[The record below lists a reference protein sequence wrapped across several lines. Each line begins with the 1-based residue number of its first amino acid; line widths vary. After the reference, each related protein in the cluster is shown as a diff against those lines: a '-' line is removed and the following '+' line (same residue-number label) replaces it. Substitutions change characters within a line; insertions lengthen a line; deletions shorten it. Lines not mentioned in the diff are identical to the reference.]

1 LSESELNLLYSDVE
15 QELRASVRE
24 LLAARCPWQSVLDRV
39 SHRSDPA
46 EIADLE
52 LWRDLAAVGVAGLS
66 VPEEL
71 GGAGATPRESSV
83 VAEELGRSV
92 APVPFLGSAV
102 LATSALTALDAD
114 GEVRALLADLVAGE
128 RVATLAVPLPT
139 TPGSAFPTLVRAG
152 EHGLSG
158 TVSGVV
164 DALNADVL
172 VVPAVGADGP
182 GLYLVAAGQ
191 ATLTPLVSLDQTRP
205 LAEVRLDGAAAVAV
219 ASGQRAADA
228 LEAALVAGA
237 ALLAAEQLGTAEW
250 ALQATVDH
258 LKERVQFG
266 RPVGSFQ
273 APKHRLADLWV
284 LISQARA
291 VVRNAASALAAG
303 APDAPLAAA
312 LAQAFVSEVAV
323 RAAEEAVQLHGGIGF
338 TWEHPAH
345 LYLKRAKSSA
355 IALGTADRHRARIA
369 ELVDLPPAP

>member
-1 LSESELNLLYSDVE
+1 
-15 QELRASVRE
+15 
-24 LLAARCPWQSVLDRV
+24 
-39 SHRSDPA
+39 
-46 EIADLE
+46 
-52 LWRDLAAVGVAGLS
+52 
-66 VPEEL
+66 
-71 GGAGATPRESSV
+71 
-83 VAEELGRSV
+83 
-92 APVPFLGSAV
+92 
-102 LATSALTALDAD
+102 
-114 GEVRALLADLVAGE
+114 
-128 RVATLAVPLPT
+128 
-139 TPGSAFPTLVRAG
+139 
-152 EHGLSG
+152 
-158 TVSGVV
+158 
-164 DALNADVL
+164 ADVL

-312 LAQAFVSEVAV
+312 LAQAFVSEVAA
-323 RAAEEAVQLHGGIGF
+323 RAAGEAVQLQGGIGV
-338 TWEHPAH
+338 TREHPAH
-345 LYLKRAKSSA
+345 LYLRRAKGSA
-355 IALGTADRHRARIA
+355 RGLGAADRDRARIA